1 VSRNQWVKFA
11 AAMITA
17 ALVGFLLAVVV
28 TRLLVDPSAA
38 YATDTH
44 ALQR

>member
-1 VSRNQWVKFA
+1 MSRNQWVKFA

-28 TRLLVDPSAA
+28 TQLG
-38 YATDTH
+38 
-44 ALQR
+44 